1 MNSLLYYSDIVS
13 LPPHIYISKK
23 TKNPTLFGFFLS
35 LITYISIIF
44 VIINNF
50 LQLCNKEIKSVIYSN
65 SQELNNRT
73 LNNSEFIF
81 NIFYYGSKE
90 FKSNISFKISLI
102 DAENQKETELK
113 YIKRDNY
120 YQINDTVSINGS
132 VNCIIQFGCLNN
144 NCSIFQ
150 NKQNYIIF
158 DINYTT
164 YSLNHSNFD
173 NPLTTIFSEKS
184 YYFFPEMK
192 KKVIAY
198 LSNINYVTKGG
209 INWNKKEKKT
219 IISEDLEEFSFS
231 SDKNIVLGNF
241 WFVIDLNNITYERI
255 YPSIKDILSNIGG
268 FISIMKTITYFIF
281 IIYSEINSNIIV
293 VENLLKKEISKINNK
308 IILSFKMND
317 IKNIEPIFNNSNYKL
332 NKTKENLVDKDINK
346 NNDEEYKEEFK
357 KLFKI
362 NFCEKICKCFSSKNK
377 KKLMNFCKE
386 FVSQYLSVETIIL
399 NQIYFEEY
407 FTKINKNNNESTN
420 DELKYDDKED
430 KIKNT

>member
-50 LQLCNKEIKSVIYSN
+50 LQLYNKEIKSLIYSN

-81 NIFYYGSKE
+81 NISYYGSKE
-90 FKSNISFKISLI
+90 FISNISFVIFLYNP
-102 DAENQKETELK
+102 ENRNERELK
-113 YIKRDNY
+113 YVKRNNY
-120 YQINDTVSINGS
+120 YQINDTVSLNGT
-132 VNCIIQFGCLNN
+132 VNCAIQFYCLNN

-158 DINYTT
+158 RMSYTS

-173 NPLTTIFSEKS
+173 NPLTPIIPVKS

-192 KKVIAY
+192 KQVIAY

-219 IISEDLEEFSFS
+219 IISLDLEES
-231 SDKNIVLGNF
+231 SYKNNENKNLGYFIFN
-241 WFVIDLNNITYERI
+241 IDLNNITYERI

-293 VENLLKKEISKINNK
+293 VENLLKKENSKINNK
-308 IILSFKMND
+308 IILSYKMND
-317 IKNIEPIFNNSNYKL
+317 IKNTEPIFNNSNFEL
-332 NKTKENLVDKDINK
+332 NESKGNLVDKDMNK
-346 NNDEEYKEEFK
+346 NNDEEYNEFK

-420 DELKYDDKED
+420 NELKYDDKED
-430 KIKNT
+430 KIQKT